1 MFQLAIDNIKFTELA
16 HSTIKNAFSK
26 ISLQVLVFLFL
37 IFHCYVLFPISEV
50 LHVFFKLNVFLAS
63 LSCSLSPTTFKKE
76 MLIYTHNLHHQTL
89 V

>member
-16 HSTIKNAFSK
+16 HSTINNAFSK
-26 ISLQVLVFLFL
+26 IILQVLVFLFF
-37 IFHCYVLFPISEV
+37 IFHCYVPFPISEV
-50 LHVFFKLNVFLAS
+50 LHGFFKRNVFLSS
-63 LSCSLSPTTFKKE
+63 LSCSLPPTTFKKK